1 MLQNS
6 LVERK
11 LCSMPA
17 SKRTRPKAAP
27 AKSRS
32 VVPIQDTIESI
43 RGFPDKLVIFKVPA
57 SPFWWVR
64 YYDSKPIKRSTKT
77 ENRQEAIRFAKKFYE
92 TVLVNNALGHSNNPK
107 VKSFVLCADAVIKED
122 QEKAKRGELA
132 QRYADTQKS
141 LISKHIKAFFK
152 SYEIGEIDY
161 AVLDKFKTYLFEQE
175 LASSSVKLH
184 FVSINKIFNYA
195 QRHNIIKSAPLL
207 PDVKREDNPRGY
219 FKLMEYVKLRRVVR
233 RLIGYVAKI
242 KQKNSIND
250 DETVKVLRNV
260 VVTREL
266 QLMIG
271 FMIYTFIRPTDL
283 KQMKHKHIEVKKG
296 DEGEYL
302 WMPLP
307 KSKKHDSPITSMPRA
322 AYFYK
327 RLRDDA
333 IAEKARVTGQ
343 DASKVDISDDYVFC
357 PQHKNRTYAYQ
368 QIYRQFELVLETANL
383 KQNDKG
389 DVFAPY
395 SLRHTSI
402 MYRLI
407 YGGEINTTKIAKNAR
422 TSTEV
427 IERFYVAQLESS
439 DVTRDLHKRKEP
451 RSKRK
456 SSTFIAHDNTPSLD
470 DLMKRDKDKFPEHVR
485 KTPLKLG

>member
-1 MLQNS
+1 
-6 LVERK
+6 
-11 LCSMPA
+11 MPA
-17 SKRTRPKAAP
+17 SKRNPRKAAP

-32 VVPIQDTIESI
+32 VVPIPDTIESI
-43 RGFPDKLVIFKVPA
+43 KGFPDKLVIFKVPA

-64 YYDSKPIKRSTKT
+64 YFDGKPIKRSTKT

-107 VKSFVLCADAVIKED
+107 VKSFVLCADAVINED

-141 LISKHIKAFFK
+141 LIGKHIKAFFK
-152 SYEIGEIDY
+152 SYEIGDVDY
-161 AVLDKFKTYLFEQE
+161 SVLDRFKTYLFEQE

-184 FVSINKIFNYA
+184 FVSVNKIFKYA
-195 QRHNIIKSAPLL
+195 QRHNIIKSAPVF

-219 FKLMEYVKLRRVVR
+219 FKLLEYVKLRRVAR
-233 RLIGYVAKI
+233 RLVGYVAKI
-242 KQKNSIND
+242 KQKSQVNER
-250 DETVKVLRNV
+250 ETIKTLRNV

-266 QLMIG
+266 QLLIG
-271 FMIYTFIRPTDL
+271 FMVYTFIRPTDL
-283 KQMKHKHIEVKKG
+283 KQMKHKHIEVKHGSDG
-296 DEGEYL
+296 DYL

-327 RLRDDA
+327 RLRDEA
-333 IAEKARVTGQ
+333 LAAKAQASGQ
-343 DASKVDISDDYVFC
+343 SIDKVDISDDYVFS
-357 PQHKNRTYAYQ
+357 PQHTNRTYAYQ
-368 QIYRQFELVLETANL
+368 QIYRQFELVLETANM

-389 DVFAPY
+389 DVFTPY

-451 RSKRK
+451 RTKRQPT
-456 SSTFIAHDNTPSLD
+456 TFISHDSTPSLQ
-470 DLMKRDKDKFPEHVR
+470 DLMRRDEGKIAEDVLN
-485 KTPLKLG
+485 TPVKLAST